1 MGQRADT
8 LKKQATQHGR
18 IYDEAHAAL
27 MDAEDALTAH
37 EDRESRRSSRN
48 RRAAPRGRVEV

>member
-1 MGQRADT
+1 MGTRADT
-8 LKKQATQHGR
+8 LKKQTTQHAR
-18 IYDEAHAAL
+18 IVEEAHAAL

-37 EDRESRRSSRN
+37 EDRESRRSSRS